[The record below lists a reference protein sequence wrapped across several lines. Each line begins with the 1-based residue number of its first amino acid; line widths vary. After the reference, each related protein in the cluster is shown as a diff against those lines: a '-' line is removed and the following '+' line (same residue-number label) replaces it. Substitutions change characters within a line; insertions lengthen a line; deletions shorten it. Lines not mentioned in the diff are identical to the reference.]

1 MANTFTVEDSFRYG
15 GPNTK
20 RFLSKRGKLVIDTT
34 ANGGGAADDL
44 PASMFG
50 LHKIVDSS
58 PAIRDGENGIYDT
71 SPDYTGDSLLVKST
85 NSITLGD
92 LPNDTYR
99 ITVIGY

>member
-34 ANGGGAADDL
+34 AEGGAVPDDL
-44 PASMFG
+44 PATMFG

-58 PAIRDGENGIYDT
+58 PAIRDGEDGLYET
-71 SPDYTGDSLLVKST
+71 SPDYSGDSLVVKAPAAA
-85 NSITLGD
+85 TLAD